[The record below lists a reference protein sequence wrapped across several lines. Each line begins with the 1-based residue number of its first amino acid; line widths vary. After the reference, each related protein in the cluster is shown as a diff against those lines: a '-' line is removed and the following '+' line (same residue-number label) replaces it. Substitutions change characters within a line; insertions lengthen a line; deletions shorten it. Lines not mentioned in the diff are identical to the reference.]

1 MFFSIFRWIILAAII
16 GSVVGVV
23 VGFFL
28 NLLDISI
35 AQTQK
40 IPWYFFALPLVMA
53 FNIWVTKRFAPDSAG
68 HGTEKVIE
76 AIHKDNSNIR
86 GRVVPFKMLSTILT
100 IAAGGS
106 AGKEGPSAHIGGTM
120 GSVLANLFKL
130 SPEDRKKFV
139 ICGISAGFSAV
150 FGTPIAGAIFG
161 VEVLFVGTLLYEV
174 LMPSFV
180 AGMAGYQV
188 AAMMGVTHE
197 STHIVTVP
205 DFGIFFFFKIIMAGF
220 LFGGCA
226 LVFIEAMKVCKNI
239 AKKIPGPSVLT
250 GIVGGLAI
258 IAITLVLSDAY
269 LGLGIPM
276 IYDALAGDSVPWYA
290 FLAKMATTGITLNFG
305 GGGGSVTTIFF
316 VGATAGNT
324 FANVFH
330 QDPVLYAAL
339 GFVSVLAGA
348 TNTPLAASIMA
359 VELFGSAIAPYA
371 AVACVISFLMTGYR
385 SAYESQV
392 LNMKKSTSFYAS
404 SGQDMDN
411 QETHFEYKTRRRLAQ
426 GRRVRRTIMTPAT
439 KPLGFLKMMITYVL
453 MPKLRLYLA
462 RFRKKG

>member
-1 MFFSIFRWIILAAII
+1 MFFSIFRWVIIAALI

-23 VGFFL
+23 VGLFL

-35 AQTQK
+35 EHTHQ
-40 IPWYFFALPLVMA
+40 IPWYFLALPVVMA
-53 FNIWVTKRFAPDSAG
+53 FNIWVTKRFAPDSEG

-76 AIHKDNSNIR
+76 AIHKDNGNIR

-100 IAAGGS
+100 LAAGGS

-120 GSVLANLFKL
+120 GSVLANLFKI

-188 AAMMGVTHE
+188 AAMMGVAHE
-197 STHIVTVP
+197 ATHIVSVP
-205 DFGIFFFFKIIMAGF
+205 DFSIFFFFKIIMAGF
-220 LFGGCA
+220 IFGGCA
-226 LVFIEAMKVCKNI
+226 LLFIEAMKLCKGV
-239 AKKIPGPSVLT
+239 AKKIPGPEIMT
-250 GIVGGLAI
+250 GIVGGLAL
-258 IAITLVLSDAY
+258 IAVTLMLSDAY
-269 LGLGIPM
+269 LGLGVPM
-276 IYDALAGDSVPWYA
+276 IYHALEGQSIPWYA
-290 FLAKMATTGITLNFG
+290 FLAKMLTTGITLNFG

-324 FANVFH
+324 LATLFH
-330 QDPVLYAAL
+330 QDPILYSAL

-392 LNMKKSTSFYAS
+392 LNMKKSTAFYAS
-404 SGQDMDN
+404 SGQDMDH
-411 QETHFEYKTRRRLAQ
+411 QETHFEYRTRRRLAH
-426 GRRVRRTIMTPAT
+426 GRRVRRSIMTPAT
-439 KPLGFLKMMITYVL
+439 KPIGFLKIMITYVL
-453 MPKLRLYLA
+453 IPKVRLYLR
-462 RFRKKG
+462 RFRKKK

>member
-1 MFFSIFRWIILAAII
+1 MFFSIFRWVILAAVI

-23 VGFFL
+23 VGLFL
-28 NLLDISI
+28 NLLDLSI
-35 AQTQK
+35 EKTHS
-40 IPWYFFALPLVMA
+40 IPWYFLALPVVMA
-53 FNIWVTKRFAPDSAG
+53 FNIWVTKRFAPDSEG

-76 AIHKDNSNIR
+76 AIHKDSGNIR

-120 GSVLANLFKL
+120 GSVMANLFKV

-188 AAMMGVTHE
+188 ASMMGVTHE
-197 STHIVTVP
+197 ATNIVSVP
-205 DFGIFFFFKIIMAGF
+205 DFSIFFFFKIIMAGF
-220 LFGGCA
+220 IFGGCA
-226 LVFIEAMKVCKNI
+226 LLFIEAMKFCKNL
-239 AKKIPGPSVLT
+239 AKKVPGPAILT
-250 GIVGGLAI
+250 GLVGGLAI
-258 IAITLVLSDAY
+258 IAITLILSDAY
-269 LGLGIPM
+269 LGLGVPM
-276 IYDALAGDSVPWYA
+276 IYSALDGDSIPWYA

-324 FANVFH
+324 LANLFH

-392 LNMKKSTSFYAS
+392 LNMKKSTSFYAT

-411 QETHFEYKTRRRLAQ
+411 QETHFEYKTRKRLAQ
-426 GRRVRRTIMTPAT
+426 GRRVRRTLMTPAT
-439 KPLGFLKMMITYVL
+439 RPLGFLKMMITYVL
-453 MPKLRLYLA
+453 IPKVRLYLA
-462 RFRKKG
+462 RFNKKE